1 MLVCCCGQPACQ
13 CLRHQAG
20 AFQLDPHVRFDGN
33 AFGIHVGATRQTDL
47 TLWKGYAGSTPGPSK
62 STAINIRIPTSGKPR
77 LLVLID
83 EPHSLTAADFDALGS
98 RQGCLFECTNNTLI
112 DLRSVTAGQTVT
124 INGVTFAAHAT
135 TTTIASREFSIAG
148 TNTQDAAEL
157 ATCINDPTYGV
168 PGVTATAIGSTYLG
182 RVHLLPSKPATT
194 TASTITI
201 RNETWNLLESNDFAY
216 LGESVTASLAAVDGI
231 AMVPIFS
238 GFSSFVHP
246 PDAVWCNPSY
256 IPDTVQVIFAN
267 WQNQNLGAPGE
278 LRRANFNGVPMA
290 IPLTGTI
297 ILGSRTFRNY
307 GDSFGPAYYSDPTIT
322 CAGFPAWPKDTLR
335 WRLRAQTNTATV
347 PDGTASQTWVLITED
362 QVNAADSH
370 GCHSSFSAD
379 LGAPRYTGFFK
390 YLSTFDRLD
399 DGPPA
404 ITHWIKKGDTSASNS
419 IPDGVPYWTHTFN
432 FSSSAPALGDLLRVF
447 P

>member
-1 MLVCCCGQPACQ
+1 MLVCCCGATPCQ
-13 CLRHQAG
+13 CLNNRTG
-20 AFQLDPHVRFDGN
+20 NFQLNPHVRFDGN
-33 AFGIHVGATRQTDL
+33 AFGIQFGAARQIDL
-47 TLWKGYAGSTPGPSK
+47 TIWKGFAGDTPGPGRSLLYG
-62 STAINIRIPTSGKPR
+62 IRVPTSGRPR
-77 LLVLID
+77 LLLLVN
-83 EPHSLTAADFDALGS
+83 EPNSLASADFDALAS
-98 RQGCLFECTNNTLI
+98 RQGCLFECRNNTLL
-112 DLRSVTAGQTVT
+112 DLRSVAANDTVT
-124 INGVTFAAHAT
+124 VNGLTFTAHAT
-135 TTTIASREFSIAG
+135 TTTVANREFAASGSNSA
-148 TNTQDAAEL
+148 DATEL
-157 ATCINDPTYGV
+157 TTCINDPTYGV
-168 PGVTATAIGSTYLG
+168 PGVTATALGSTYLG
-182 RVHLLPSKPATT
+182 RVHLLPAATATT
-194 TASTITI
+194 ATSTITI
-201 RNETWNLLESNDFAY
+201 RNEIWNRLDSNDFSY
-216 LGESVTASLAAVDGI
+216 FGESVAASLAAVDGI

-256 IPDTVQVIFAN
+256 SPDTVQVTFAN

-278 LRRANFNGVPMA
+278 LRRANFNVIPMA

-307 GDSFGPAYYSDPTIT
+307 GDSYGPAFYSDAAIT
-322 CAGFPAWPKDTLR
+322 CAGNIAWPKDTLR

-347 PDGTASQTWVLITED
+347 ADGTASQTWVLITED
-362 QVNAADSH
+362 QANAADSH
-370 GCHSSFSAD
+370 GCHSNFSAD

-419 IPDGVPYWTHTFN
+419 IPDGVTYWTSTFN
-432 FSSSAPALGDLLRVF
+432 FSPSAPPLGDLLRAL